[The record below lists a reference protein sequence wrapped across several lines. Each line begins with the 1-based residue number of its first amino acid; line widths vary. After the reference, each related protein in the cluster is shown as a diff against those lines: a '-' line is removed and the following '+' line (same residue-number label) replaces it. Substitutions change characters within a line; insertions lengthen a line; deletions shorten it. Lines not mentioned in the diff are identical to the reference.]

1 MTVRWDVAVDR
12 SGVEY
17 TLYYQKTPFDFAA
30 DPDLE
35 NAEKMALIP
44 DVGDGYQYGAG
55 PDTWPYQA
63 AVENLDA
70 GETYYFVIRARD
82 LSQSGH
88 EEKNT
93 VVLEGVPL

>member
-1 MTVRWDVAVDR
+1 
-12 SGVEY
+12 
-17 TLYYQKTPFDFAA
+17 
-30 DPDLE
+30 
-35 NAEKMALIP
+35 MAL
-44 DVGDGYQYGAG
+44 QEKLNNLAASAG
-55 PDTWPYQA
+55 SKVNSAIESGKLHIKINNEERKITEFILNLGELTLDK
-63 AVENLDA
+63 LDA